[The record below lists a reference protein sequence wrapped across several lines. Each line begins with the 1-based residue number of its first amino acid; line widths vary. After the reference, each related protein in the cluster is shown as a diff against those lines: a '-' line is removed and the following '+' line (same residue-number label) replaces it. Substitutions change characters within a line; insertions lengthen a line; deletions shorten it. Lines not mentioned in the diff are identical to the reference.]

1 MRRALPFV
9 ALYLVLALAFFLLMR
24 DHAFHP
30 TDDGFVL
37 AYSWRIANGEVPYRD
52 FLYERTPL
60 TPYLHLAWVALPDG
74 WAIPAGRLAFYLEMA
89 GAAAFPTIWAVGR
102 GLRATIPALAIAGAT
117 FLLSLHNFPPMPW
130 PTIDGIFFASAGA
143 AAFLAWHDGR
153 SLRWLAAAM
162 ALLGLSTLAKQSY
175 APVLLVAGLYALVVA
190 IRRRDPRILL
200 AAAVPPLLLA
210 VVFAAALVATGSLT
224 AFAQQISAPT
234 QMRPSE
240 DNPWSGDLVAIGIDP
255 YIVEL
260 TPGLGVFLAILAYVF
275 IVRDR
280 SVRVARYALPLAL
293 ALLLVGALALP
304 TNVNGAGIAVFLGVA
319 MLAIADALR
328 SARGAKPAVPLL
340 AYVLVLGT
348 AWCAG
353 LSFAY
358 QTPLLAIGAVGPLI
372 ALAVVR
378 QPSRFEDVLAVVTF
392 AAVAVVLVFINVELP
407 YRDAPRADETADL
420 GEIYPRL
427 GHLYTN
433 PINAA
438 RHRELRDFT
447 QRYALDPGREFV
459 VLTAFPLT
467 HFLTDTRSPLSLDWL
482 EPQEYLGND
491 DRLRSE
497 LVASRPVVILQRQ
510 IGESVGKGPP
520 ALSCSDAAAGAPKFA
535 RDTLARD
542 TLVTEG
548 TYFCVYAP

>member
-9 ALYLVLALAFFLLMR
+9 ALYLALAFAFFLLMR

-74 WAIPAGRLAFYLEMA
+74 WSIPAGRLAFYLEMA
-89 GAAAFPTIWAVGR
+89 GAATFPTIWAIGR
-102 GLRATIPALAIAGAT
+102 GLRATIPALAIAGAA

-130 PTIDGIFFASAGA
+130 PTVDGIFFASAGA
-143 AAFLAWHDGR
+143 AAFLAWNDGR
-153 SLRWLAAAM
+153 SIRWLAAAT

-175 APVLLVAGLYALVVA
+175 APVLLVAGVYALVVA
-190 IRRRDPRILL
+190 LRRRDVRILL

-210 VVFAAALVATGSLT
+210 VAFAAALAATGSLG

-255 YIVEL
+255 YIVAL

-275 IVRDR
+275 ILRDR
-280 SVRVARYALPLAL
+280 SERVARYALPLAL
-293 ALLLVGALALP
+293 ALLLVGALSLP
-304 TNVNGAGIAVFLGVA
+304 TDVNGAGIAVFLGVG
-319 MLAIADALR
+319 MIAIADALR
-328 SARGAKPAVPLL
+328 SARGQQPRVPLL
-340 AYVLVLGT
+340 AYALVLGT
-348 AWCAG
+348 GWCAG

-358 QTPLLAIGAVGPLI
+358 QTPLLAIGAVGSLI
-372 ALAVVR
+372 ALAVAR
-378 QPSRFEDVLAVVTF
+378 ERSRFEDALAVVTF

-407 YRDAPRADETADL
+407 YRDAPRADETVDL
-420 GEIYPRL
+420 GDIYPRL

-447 QRYALDPGREFV
+447 QRYALDAGREFV
-459 VLTAFPLT
+459 VLTAFPLA
-467 HFLTDTRSPLSLDWL
+467 HFLTNTRSPVSLDWL

-491 DRLRSE
+491 ERLRSE
-497 LVASRPVVILQRQ
+497 LVASRPVLILQRQ
-510 IGESVGKGPP
+510 IGESVGVGPP
-520 ALSCSDAAAGAPKFA
+520 ALSCGDAAAGAPKFA
-535 RDTLARD
+535 RDTLAHD